1 MPTEPPAS
9 MIRFS
14 LASIVIAVPE
24 PTLIAPPL
32 VMRMS
37 SGPEP
42 PGFDVAIGVVRAV
55 EITTSA
61 IAPEAAIRGAIAT
74 AVASRIRIR

>member
-1 MPTEPPAS
+1 MLTALPVS
-9 MIRFS
+9 MVRFS

-24 PTLIAPPL
+24 PILIAPAL
-32 VMRMS
+32 VIRMS
-37 SGPEP
+37 SGPAP